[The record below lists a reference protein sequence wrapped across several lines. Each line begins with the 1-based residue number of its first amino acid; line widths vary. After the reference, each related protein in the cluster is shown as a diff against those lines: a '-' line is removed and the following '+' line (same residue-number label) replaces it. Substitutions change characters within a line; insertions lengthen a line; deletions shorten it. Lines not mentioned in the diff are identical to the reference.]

1 MSDKEVCFIMIKGSI
16 HQQDSTTVNNYAPN
30 NNASKYMKQKQT
42 KLKREIDK
50 PQNTVRYFN
59 TPLL

>member
-1 MSDKEVCFIMIKGSI
+1 MIKGSI